1 MTDDEQ
7 WREIP
12 GFNGHY
18 LISNRKRVKSVAR
31 LVPPHDRKLP
41 SRMLQIKPNGK
52 PTGAVNLQKHGA
64 SVRKD
69 VQALFSEVWPELNQ
83 ENEN

>member
-41 SRMLQIKPNGK
+41 SRMLQIKPNG
-52 PTGAVNLQKHGA
+52 
-64 SVRKD
+64 
-69 VQALFSEVWPELNQ
+69 
-83 ENEN
+83 